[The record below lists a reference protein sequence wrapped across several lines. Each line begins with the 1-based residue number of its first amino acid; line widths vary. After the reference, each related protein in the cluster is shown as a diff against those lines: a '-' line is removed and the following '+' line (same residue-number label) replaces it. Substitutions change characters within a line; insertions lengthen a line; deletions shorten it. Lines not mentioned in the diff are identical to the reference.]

1 MAQRIPLPK
10 NLKDLCTPAMI
21 YFVLSVVSIVVMVF
35 QNLGNTNTYCLGS
48 YSCNVSSTMLIF
60 VLKFA
65 YVLFFTWL
73 LDLICKAGYNSISW
87 IILLLPFIVFFT
99 LIIWLVMSGNTIVL

>member
-65 YVLFFTWL
+65 YALFFTWL
-73 LDLICKAGYNSISW
+73 LDLICQGGYNSISW
-87 IILLLPFIVFFT
+87 IILLLPFIIFFT